1 MVVVPTIFKS
11 NHREC
16 PCLLEVLEEGGSKT
30 PEELVFFF
38 WVLGNVN
45 VSLSLV
51 TMSSSSAPAWP
62 RKAAPAALLS
72 PGRDWPRP
80 LSMVNVRPGSAQPL
94 IGSSRVIPGLS
105 LVAHHL
111 SCCFTRPKQGQF
123 KSHSS
128 VGYRLLDRWHVTV
141 AALKSWRPRSL
152 CRITTSTPDP
162 ALWGPT

>member
-1 MVVVPTIFKS
+1 MWVAQSGLIMKILHRGACFLHLGHWECKCESKS
-11 NHREC
+11 GDHEQLQC
-16 PCLLEVLEEGGSKT
+16 
-30 PEELVFFF
+30 
-38 WVLGNVN
+38 
-45 VSLSLV
+45 
-51 TMSSSSAPAWP
+51 PAWP

-72 PGRDWPRP
+72 PGRVWPRP

-111 SCCFTRPKQGQF
+111 SCCFSRPKQGQF